1 MQLRHSHQALNF
13 YIAYKSKVNFQTLI
27 IYNIWFVLL
36 SYGSEWPM
44 KKNKEIE
51 GQSKEW
57 EQSKMNRWVG
67 YWVILEINGVST
79 ENS

>member
-1 MQLRHSHQALNF
+1 MYSEKKGKININEMQLLHSHQALNF

-44 KKNKEIE
+44 KKKKGIE
-51 GQSKEW
+51 GKSKES
-57 EQSKMNRWVG
+57 EQSRMNRWAS
-67 YWVILEINGVST
+67 Y
-79 ENS
+79 